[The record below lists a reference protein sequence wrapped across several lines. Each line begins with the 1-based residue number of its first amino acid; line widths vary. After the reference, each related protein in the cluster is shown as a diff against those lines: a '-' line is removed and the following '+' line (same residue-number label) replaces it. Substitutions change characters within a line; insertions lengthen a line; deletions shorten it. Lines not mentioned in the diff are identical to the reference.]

1 MTSQKRTDMKIK
13 NLFLRGRGELKR
25 VESEGQVC
33 ESDDANIKGVLTMSG
48 PARAGALIY
57 AKDPVLLTHFYR
69 TLLQMEIR
77 SQRDQLIVLENGDI
91 QLLLH
96 AIPEPYAE
104 QVLIKTPPELREAGA
119 IKLFFTV
126 ASLAW
131 AEAKAADL
139 GGGLLP
145 QQWSGPGFVV
155 RNAFDPEGNILQ
167 LRELRSAADPL

>member
-1 MTSQKRTDMKIK
+1 MP
-13 NLFLRGRGELKR
+13 
-25 VESEGQVC
+25 
-33 ESDDANIKGVLTMSG
+33 G

-57 AKDPVLLTHFYR
+57 AREPGLLSHFYR

-77 SQRDQLIVLENGDI
+77 SQSEQLIVLENGDI
-91 QLLLH
+91 QLLVH
-96 AIPEPYAE
+96 AIPEPYIG
-104 QVLIKTPPELREAGA
+104 QVVVTTPPVLREQGA

-126 ASLAW
+126 PSLAW

-167 LRELRSAADPL
+167 LREFLSVQDPL

>member
-1 MTSQKRTDMKIK
+1 MP
-13 NLFLRGRGELKR
+13 
-25 VESEGQVC
+25 
-33 ESDDANIKGVLTMSG
+33 G

-57 AKDPVLLTHFYR
+57 AREPGLLSHFYR

-77 SQRDQLIVLENGDI
+77 SQSEQLIVLENGDI
-91 QLLLH
+91 QLLVH
-96 AIPEPYAE
+96 AIPEPYIG
-104 QVLIKTPPELREAGA
+104 QIVVTTPPALREQGA

-126 ASLAW
+126 PSLAW

-167 LRELRSAADPL
+167 LREFLNAQDPL

>member
-1 MTSQKRTDMKIK
+1 MP
-13 NLFLRGRGELKR
+13 
-25 VESEGQVC
+25 
-33 ESDDANIKGVLTMSG
+33 G

-57 AKDPVLLTHFYR
+57 AKDPGLLTHFYR
-69 TLLQMEIR
+69 TLLQMDLL
-77 SQRDQLIVLENGDI
+77 SQDEQLVVLENGDV

-96 AIPEPYAE
+96 TIPEPYAGQIE
-104 QVLIKTPPELREAGA
+104 VTQPPELRELSA

-126 ASLAW
+126 PSLAW

-145 QQWSGPGFVV
+145 QQWSGPGFVL

-167 LRELRSAADPL
+167 LREFLGAPESH

>member
-1 MTSQKRTDMKIK
+1 MP
-13 NLFLRGRGELKR
+13 
-25 VESEGQVC
+25 
-33 ESDDANIKGVLTMSG
+33 G

-57 AKDPVLLTHFYR
+57 AKDPGLLTHFYR
-69 TLLQMEIR
+69 TLLQMDLL
-77 SQRDQLIVLENGDI
+77 SQDEQLVVLENGDF

-96 AIPEPYAE
+96 TIPEPYAGQIE
-104 QVLIKTPPELREAGA
+104 VTQPPELRERSA

-126 ASLAW
+126 PSLAR

-145 QQWSGPGFVV
+145 QQWSGPGFVL

-167 LRELRSAADPL
+167 LREFLGAPESH

>member
-1 MTSQKRTDMKIK
+1 MP
-13 NLFLRGRGELKR
+13 
-25 VESEGQVC
+25 
-33 ESDDANIKGVLTMSG
+33 G

-57 AKDPVLLTHFYR
+57 ARDPGLLSHFYR

-77 SQRDQLIVLENGDI
+77 SQSGELIVQENADI

-96 AIPEPYAE
+96 AIPAPYAE
-104 QVLIKTPPELREAGA
+104 QVVITTPPQLREQGA

-126 ASLAW
+126 PSLAW
-131 AEAKAADL
+131 AKAADL

-167 LRELRSAADPL
+167 LREFTGVPDGR

>member
-1 MTSQKRTDMKIK
+1 MP
-13 NLFLRGRGELKR
+13 
-25 VESEGQVC
+25 
-33 ESDDANIKGVLTMSG
+33 G

-57 AKDPVLLTHFYR
+57 AREPGLLSHFYR
-69 TLLQMEIR
+69 TLMQMEIR
-77 SQRDQLIVLENGDI
+77 SQSEQLIVLENGDI
-91 QLLLH
+91 QLLVH
-96 AIPEPYAE
+96 AIPEPYIG
-104 QVLIKTPPELREAGA
+104 QVVVTTPPALREQGA

-126 ASLAW
+126 PSLAW

-167 LRELRSAADPL
+167 LREFLSVQDPL

>member
-1 MTSQKRTDMKIK
+1 MP
-13 NLFLRGRGELKR
+13 
-25 VESEGQVC
+25 
-33 ESDDANIKGVLTMSG
+33 G

-57 AKDPVLLTHFYR
+57 AKDPGLLTHFYR
-69 TLLQMEIR
+69 TLLQMDLL
-77 SQRDQLIVLENGDI
+77 SQDEQLVVLENGDF

-96 AIPEPYAE
+96 TIPEPYAGQIE
-104 QVLIKTPPELREAGA
+104 VTQPPELRELSA

-126 ASLAW
+126 PSLAW

-145 QQWSGPGFVV
+145 QQWSGPGFVL

-167 LRELRSAADPL
+167 LREFLGAPESH

>member
-1 MTSQKRTDMKIK
+1 MP
-13 NLFLRGRGELKR
+13 
-25 VESEGQVC
+25 
-33 ESDDANIKGVLTMSG
+33 G

-57 AKDPVLLTHFYR
+57 AREPGLLSHFYR

-77 SQRDQLIVLENGDI
+77 SQSEQLIVLENGDI
-91 QLLLH
+91 QLLVH
-96 AIPEPYAE
+96 AIPEPYIG
-104 QVLIKTPPELREAGA
+104 QVVVTTPPALREQGV

-126 ASLAW
+126 PSLAW

-167 LRELRSAADPL
+167 LREFLSVQDPL

>member
-1 MTSQKRTDMKIK
+1 MP
-13 NLFLRGRGELKR
+13 
-25 VESEGQVC
+25 
-33 ESDDANIKGVLTMSG
+33 G

-57 AKDPVLLTHFYR
+57 AREPGLLSHFYR

-77 SQRDQLIVLENGDI
+77 SQSEQLIVLENGDI
-91 QLLLH
+91 QLLVH
-96 AIPEPYAE
+96 AIPEPYIG
-104 QVLIKTPPELREAGA
+104 QVVVTTPPALREQGA

-126 ASLAW
+126 PSLAW

-167 LRELRSAADPL
+167 LREFLNVQDPL

>member
-1 MTSQKRTDMKIK
+1 MP
-13 NLFLRGRGELKR
+13 
-25 VESEGQVC
+25 
-33 ESDDANIKGVLTMSG
+33 G

-57 AKDPVLLTHFYR
+57 AREPGLLSHFYR

-77 SQRDQLIVLENGDI
+77 SQSEQLIVLENGDI
-91 QLLLH
+91 QLLVH
-96 AIPEPYAE
+96 AIPEPYIE
-104 QVLIKTPPELREAGA
+104 QVVVTMPPALREQGA

-126 ASLAW
+126 PSLAW

-167 LRELRSAADPL
+167 LREFLNAQDPL